1 MKTEKIRGNQKA
13 DLDLANI
20 QWTVARWQKWAL
32 ENNVGVILEDGKVT
46 GWESEPQRWHR

>member
-32 ENNVGVILEDGKVT
+32 ENHVGVILEDGKVT